1 MPARSAWRTR
11 FSFIPALLLG
21 SWVTAAHAT
30 EPMREYDVKAVFI
43 YNFAKFVDWPNSVGA
58 NVRLCLLGTSP
69 FGKAF
74 DPIRGQPVKG
84 RKFDVI
90 PIDTATAVPGC
101 HMVYVPPSQERNLD
115 KVLARTR
122 GNGILVVSDS
132 EGYAQRGSM
141 INFYLEDEKVRFE
154 INLQSIESSGLR
166 VSSQLLALG
175 KAPAP

>member
-1 MPARSAWRTR
+1 MPASAARR
-11 FSFIPALLLG
+11 IPFGIIPVLLG
-21 SWVTAAHAT
+21 CWLTAGHAA

-43 YNFAKFVDWPNSVGA
+43 YNFAKFVEWPDSVGT

-74 DPIRGQPVKG
+74 DTIRGQPVKG
-84 RKFDVI
+84 RKFDVTA
-90 PIDTATAVPGC
+90 IDAPTAVFGC

-115 KVLARTR
+115 KVLARAR

-141 INFYLEDEKVRFE
+141 INLYLEDDKVRFE
-154 INLQSIESSGLR
+154 INLQAVDSSGLR

>member
-1 MPARSAWRTR
+1 MPASAARR
-11 FSFIPALLLG
+11 IPFGIIPVLLG
-21 SWVTAAHAT
+21 CWLTAGHAG

-43 YNFAKFVDWPNSVGA
+43 YNFAKFVEWPDSVGA

-74 DPIRGQPVKG
+74 DTLRGQPVKG
-84 RKFDVI
+84 RKFDVTA
-90 PIDTATAVPGC
+90 IDAPTAVLGC

-115 KVLARTR
+115 KVLARAR

-141 INFYLEDEKVRFE
+141 INLYLEDDKVRFE
-154 INLQSIESSGLR
+154 INLQAVESSGLR
-166 VSSQLLALG
+166 VSSQLLSLG